1 MSIQKKRTKSRN
13 RYPIDLKRKI
23 AKEYLSGRASYGILA
38 EENGLR
44 DKSVVK
50 EFVKWYRHQLSKE
63 SELVIDES
71 KLTNTSIL
79 TEQELAE
86 RVKKLE
92 KQLQQ
97 AELKAEMLETMIDIA
112 ENELGIDIRKKSGA
126 NPSKK

>member
-1 MSIQKKRTKSRN
+1 MSIQKKRTKSQN
-13 RYPIDLKRKI
+13 RYPIDLKRKV

-126 NPSKK
+126 NRSKK

>member
-1 MSIQKKRTKSRN
+1 MSTQKKRTKSHN

-50 EFVKWYRHQLSKE
+50 EFVKWYRHQLSKD

-71 KLTNTSIL
+71 KLTNMSIL

-112 ENELGIDIRKKSGA
+112 ENQLGIDIRKKSGA
-126 NPSKK
+126 NQSKK

>member
-1 MSIQKKRTKSRN
+1 MSIQKKRTKSQN
-13 RYPIDLKRKI
+13 RYSISLKRKI
-23 AKEYLSGRASYGILA
+23 AKEYLAGRASYGILA

-63 SELVIDES
+63 CELEIDES
-71 KLTNTSIL
+71 KLSNTFVL
-79 TEQELAE
+79 TEQELTD

-92 KQLQQ
+92 RELQQ

-112 ENELGIDIRKKSGA
+112 ETQLNIEIRKKSGA
-126 NPSKK
+126 KQSKK

>member
-1 MSIQKKRTKSRN
+1 MSTQKKRTKSQN

-50 EFVKWYRHQLSKE
+50 EFVKWYRHQLSKDA
-63 SELVIDES
+63 ELFIDES

-112 ENELGIDIRKKSGA
+112 ENQLGIDIRKKSGT
-126 NPSKK
+126 NQLKK